1 MNEFDRVL
9 IVQELSAHGI
19 VTVPL
24 YAALLSVI
32 YIRAMKL
39 SAAVSK
45 TRTGE

>member
-1 MNEFDRVL
+1 MSELDRVF

-32 YIRAMKL
+32 YIRALKL
-39 SAAVSK
+39 SVAVSK
-45 TRTGE
+45 TRTRE